1 MCPLIRKLEP
11 LVASQIAA
19 GEVVERPASVV
30 KELVENSIDAGA
42 TRISVEIMGGGMDLI
57 RVSDD
62 GTGMSREDALSA
74 IERFATSKIRSL
86 SDLESIDTLGFRG
99 EALPSIASCSK
110 FTIETQPKGAG
121 SGTSLFV
128 QGGTVVEASDKGLPP
143 GTTITV
149 EDLFFNTP
157 ARLKFMKSES
167 RERNVV
173 IETVERLALAWPFIG
188 FTLSSQG
195 KIVFHTPGNGLENAL
210 ANIFGPETV
219 ESVARVSHEYD
230 KGLKIEGFIGMPRLY
245 RRTRDRQIFSVNRR
259 PVRNPMLG
267 WALDSAYEGLLP
279 PKTYPVAVLEI
290 TIDPEQVDVNVHPT
304 KAEIKFRNE
313 KEIRKVVTESVRQA
327 LSQAGYLGDV
337 YQGLEHGRTQY
348 PTGPETMGPGAN
360 TVFQHSSGPGMG
372 RCQTIRSR
380 HARESHYSSNLFR
393 DLPRPNSS
401 PAGSAAPDS
410 HRPHGL
416 PEGWEYLGSLEDT
429 YLVAKTQDSLLIID
443 QHALAESLAYASLL
457 KEESGSQE
465 LLMPEII
472 ALEPKEAALY
482 EEYAGTLEKVGFS
495 TRAVGTRTISV
506 TRVPLILGKPL
517 PPDSLKEILLSFHD
531 EPDKDASPERM
542 LAKARI
548 ATAAC
553 HGSVR
558 GNQPLTREEALALI
572 KELWANPS
580 ARTCPH
586 GRPTVQQILYSEVKS
601 FFGR

>member
-1 MCPLIRKLEP
+1 MCPLIRKLDP

-42 TRISVEIMGGGMDLI
+42 TRISIEIIGGGMKLV

-62 GTGMSREDALSA
+62 GTGMGREDALSA
-74 IERFATSKIRSL
+74 IERFATSKIHSL
-86 SDLESIDTLGFRG
+86 CDLENIGTLGFRG

-110 FTIETQPKGAG
+110 FTLETQPKDAG
-121 SGTSLFV
+121 SGTSLYV
-128 QGGTVVEASDKGLPP
+128 QGATVIEAKDKGLPP

-157 ARLKFMKSES
+157 ARLKFMKSET

-210 ANIFGPETV
+210 SNIFGPETV
-219 ESVARVSHEYD
+219 ESVVKVSHEYD
-230 KGLKIEGFIGMPRLY
+230 KGLKIEGFAGMPRLY
-245 RRTRDRQIFSVNRR
+245 RRTRERQIFSVNRR

-267 WALDSAYEGLLP
+267 WALDAAYEGLLP
-279 PKTYPVAVLEI
+279 PKTYPAAILEI
-290 TIDPEQVDVNVHPT
+290 TIDPEQIDVNAHPA

-313 KEIRKVVTESVRQA
+313 KEIRKILTESVKQA
-327 LSQAGYLGDV
+327 LSQAGYFADV
-337 YQGLEHGRTQY
+337 HQGLEHGRMQY
-348 PTGPETMGPGAN
+348 PSGPEIIGPGAIR
-360 TVFQHSSGPGMG
+360 GW
-372 RCQTIRSR
+372 QT
-380 HARESHYSSNLFR
+380 RESHYSSGLFKNPSR
-393 DLPRPNSS
+393 LVSS
-401 PAGSAAPDS
+401 SAGNTAADSCGPD
-410 HRPHGL
+410 GL
-416 PEGWEYLGSLEDT
+416 PQGWEYLGSLQDT
-429 YLVAKTQDSLLIID
+429 YLVAKTQDALLIID

-457 KEESGSQE
+457 NGESGSQE

-472 ALEPKEAALY
+472 ALEPKEAGLY

-495 TRAVGTRTISV
+495 TRAVGTKTISV

-531 EPDKDASPERM
+531 ETEKNASPERL
-542 LAKARI
+542 LAKTRI

-553 HGSVR
+553 HSSVR
-558 GNQPLTREEALALI
+558 GNEPLAKEEALALI
-572 KELWANPS
+572 KQLWANPS
-580 ARTCPH
+580 ARKCPH
-586 GRPTVQQILYSEVKS
+586 GRPTAQQILYSEIKS